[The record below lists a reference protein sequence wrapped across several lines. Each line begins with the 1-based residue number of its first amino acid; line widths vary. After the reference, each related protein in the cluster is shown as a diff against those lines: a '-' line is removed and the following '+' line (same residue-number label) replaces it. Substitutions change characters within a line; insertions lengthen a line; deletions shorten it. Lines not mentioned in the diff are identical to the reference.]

1 MELALTVKQIGI
13 ITANFD
19 EYNKWLDEG
28 LKKYQGIVVTEDQIP
43 ECKKMRAELNKVE
56 KAINARKVEVKK
68 EFMKPY
74 TEFEEQTKALM
85 KKISD
90 CSKAIDDQI
99 KAFDER
105 EKHEKYERME
115 AWWQEHGNT
124 VPFER
129 VFDDRLLN
137 KSVTEKG
144 WTDTLKAKV
153 NEFEE
158 DLKLINAMPEE
169 QKAFMA
175 DDYVM
180 TLSLQQSLANWQFHV
195 ERQKRIEEAMKREAE
210 TKEEPKEEPKPV
222 EAKPEE
228 PEEYEI
234 EVLATSTQMEQ
245 IKRFLSVQMGV
256 RCTVRVKRTAWDDGL
271 PF

>member
-1 MELALTVKQIGI
+1 MELYEALKSGTSLEELEAAFRDQVKKAQERIAKEKAEQEEKDRKNLKLAHQRTEFAKSMI
-13 ITANFD
+13 NYIALI
-19 EYNKWLDEG
+19 LDEDPIG
-28 LKKYQGIVVTEDQIP
+28 LVDST
-43 ECKKMRAELNKVE
+43 
-56 KAINARKVEVKK
+56 K
-68 EFMKPY
+68 EI
-74 TEFEEQTKALM
+74 EQK
-85 KKISD
+85 
-90 CSKAIDDQI
+90 
-99 KAFDER
+99 
-105 EKHEKYERME
+105 
-115 AWWQEHGNT
+115 
-124 VPFER
+124 
-129 VFDDRLLN
+129 LL
-137 KSVTEKG
+137 
-144 WTDTLKAKV
+144 
-153 NEFEE
+153 EFEE

-210 TKEEPKEEPKPV
+210 TKEEQKEEPKPV